1 MSQPQ
6 KPRPAKLIVGI
17 FLQDTSLLQNVAAE
31 LQHLFGEVDMVSPWL
46 AFDYTDYYAAE
57 MGTQLHRRMLVFR
70 ELIAQESLAEIKC
83 RTNALEG
90 AYAVQGKRRIN
101 LDPGYLLYERF
112 VLATGKNYSHR
123 IYIGRGIYADLTLM
137 FQKGA
142 FQPLPWT
149 YPDYAA
155 ADMRDFLS
163 LVRRKYGNDLKQMPN
178 PVDRNQE
185 KENSACSKA

>member
-17 FLQDTSLLQNVAAE
+17 FLQDTSLLVNVAAE
-31 LQHLFGEVDMVSPWL
+31 LQHLFGAVDMVSPWL

-57 MGTQLHRRMLVFR
+57 MGTRLHRRMLVFR

-83 RTNALEG
+83 RTNALES

-155 ADMRDFLS
+155 ADMRAFLA
-163 LVRRKYGNDLKQMPN
+163 LVRRKYGNDLKPMPN